1 MDAGIRSLRSDNEAA
16 HLRLFHKVFNSSDTS
31 IQHRV
36 FKSLPDNHPW
46 LQRGVQRTVALTT
59 ENDNL
64 ISALHV
70 RYEHGDNE
78 PETPPEI
85 NDPLNV
91 AMRPGQ
97 GRYECS
103 RQQTC
108 VAVCKKALSQATKPA
123 CAMYAKRASTYA
135 PLQEWA
141 ETLAPA
147 ATGNGLAGW
156 PSAEG
161 LIIPPHILP

>member
-36 FKSLPDNHPW
+36 FKSLPDNPW
-46 LQRGVQRTVALTT
+46 LQRVYSARSALTEHT
-59 ENDNL
+59 ENNL

-78 PETPPEI
+78 PETPPKI

-91 AMRPGQ
+91 AMHALDRPV
-97 GRYECS
+97 RVPPPHA
-103 RQQTC
+103 QTC
-108 VAVCKKALSQATKPA
+108 S
-123 CAMYAKRASTYA
+123 
-135 PLQEWA
+135 
-141 ETLAPA
+141 
-147 ATGNGLAGW
+147 NGLQ
-156 PSAEG
+156 
-161 LIIPPHILP
+161 